1 MKKQAFNSLIEN
13 KIRKVGLDELNEE
26 KENRS
31 KIKNLIYKELKT
43 QKYLKCKEIGIR
55 RKKLIFKLRTRMIDT
70 PENIGKEV
78 ICKLC
83 GLDFDSQTHIIQ
95 CIVLKLKCP
104 ELLQINQNMNE
115 IIKKGTVTQLNNF
128 SIIYE
133 KALRLRKILL
143 N

>member
-1 MKKQAFNSLIEN
+1 MDTAH
-13 KIRKVGLDELNEE
+13 
-26 KENRS
+26 RS
-31 KIKNLIYKELKT
+31 S
-43 QKYLKCKEIGIR
+43 YLEIDIR

-78 ICKLC
+78 LCKFC
-83 GLDFDSQTHIIQ
+83 GIDFDSQTHVIQ

-115 IIKKGTVTQLNNF
+115 IIKNGTVKQLNNF

>member
-1 MKKQAFNSLIEN
+1 M
-13 KIRKVGLDELNEE
+13 GLDELNEE

-43 QKYLKCKEIGIR
+43 QKYLKCKEIDIR

-83 GLDFDSQTHIIQ
+83 GIDFDSQTHVIQ